1 MTCESIAIAGRVG
14 RIAALTSNASARN
27 PHGVGGRN
35 ATSYSIPLTVPAPV
49 IHVTASCRR
58 AGIACRGVA
67 VDIVPVLPLIRRW
80 WWTLLVAAWSAAI
93 VGFLLASRI
102 PPTYAATATLLVGPF
117 NTDNETLRA
126 SQELVPTFSA
136 LAESPAVIGQVETK
150 TGLDLRPGSNEPAI
164 RATGNDTT
172 RIISIRA
179 ELGNAKDAATAAQA
193 VADQMVALAVQDVTR
208 PEGELRVIDPATAS
222 TTPAAPNISL
232 LVLLAAAAGVL
243 AAAVVAFVIESLSPS
258 VRSVDEAERVTDAP
272 VVAHI
277 RDARGRSADAIS
289 KGDLPPMD
297 PGYGLAA
304 ARLLARDDIST
315 ILVAA
320 PKPKEG
326 TGEFALD
333 LARAIS
339 ATGQVVTIVSGDHAA
354 IHPPGGQILVPV
366 ENQPD
371 IGTPM
376 SDVPG
381 VVVTSVARPGEQ
393 PSEVLARAAAG
404 GRRVVVIDGGAA
416 DGSTAALRWAGLADI
431 TLLVVRDGRT
441 DRRSLSDASEAVR
454 IAGAPLVGL
463 VILGFAAGHRASV
476 LDVLSREAP
485 TPIDP
490 LASAPANRTDLRST
504 AGQEPRSLA
513 GPADDSVAA
522 GRPGARRRR
531 GPRGGV
537 PGGGSAPH

>member
-1 MTCESIAIAGRVG
+1 M
-14 RIAALTSNASARN
+14 
-27 PHGVGGRN
+27 
-35 ATSYSIPLTVPAPV
+35 
-49 IHVTASCRR
+49 
-58 AGIACRGVA
+58 
-67 VDIVPVLPLIRRW
+67 DIVPVLPLIRRW

-102 PPTYAATATLLVGPF
+102 PPTYAATATMLVGPF

-136 LAESPAVIGQVETK
+136 LAESPAVIRQVEAK

-179 ELGNAKDAATAAQA
+179 ELGNAKDAATAAQG

-222 TTPAAPNISL
+222 TTPAAPNVSL
-232 LVLLAAAAGVL
+232 LVLLAAAAGLL
-243 AAAVVAFVIESLSPS
+243 AAGVVAFVIESLSPS

-277 RDARGRSADAIS
+277 RDARGPGRNAVTEGS
-289 KGDLPPMD
+289 LPPMD

-304 ARLLARDDIST
+304 ARLLARDDISS

-333 LARAIS
+333 LARAIA
-339 ATGQVVTIVSGDHAA
+339 ATGQVVTIVSADHAA
-354 IHPPGGQILVPV
+354 IHAPGGQLLVPV
-366 ENQPD
+366 TNQPEA
-371 IGTPM
+371 GTPI

-393 PSEVLARAAAG
+393 PAEVLARAAGG

-463 VILGFAAGHRASV
+463 VVLGFGAGHRATV
-476 LDVLSREAP
+476 MDVLGGEVPAP
-485 TPIDP
+485 VDAFAAGSP
-490 LASAPANRTDLRST
+490 SGKELRSRG
-504 AGQEPRSLA
+504 GQEPRSLP
-513 GPADDSVAA
+513 GPAADDV
-522 GRPGARRRR
+522 GAETPEPRRRR

-537 PGGGSAPH
+537 PGSVSTSRQTDGG

>member
-1 MTCESIAIAGRVG
+1 
-14 RIAALTSNASARN
+14 
-27 PHGVGGRN
+27 
-35 ATSYSIPLTVPAPV
+35 
-49 IHVTASCRR
+49 
-58 AGIACRGVA
+58 

-102 PPTYAATATLLVGPF
+102 PPTYSATATMLVGPF

-126 SQELVPTFSA
+126 SQQLVPTFSA
-136 LAESPAVIGQVETK
+136 LAESPAVIRQVEAK

-179 ELGNAKDAATAAQA
+179 ELPTAQDAATAAQG

-208 PEGELRVIDPATAS
+208 PEGELRIIDPATAS

-232 LVLLAAAAGVL
+232 LVLLAAAAGLL

-258 VRSVDEAERVTDAP
+258 VRSADEAERVTDAP

-277 RDARGRSADAIS
+277 RDARRPSADPLS
-289 KGDLPPMD
+289 KGALPPMD

-333 LARAIS
+333 LARAIA
-339 ATGQVVTIVSGDHAA
+339 ATGQVVTIVSADHAA
-354 IHPPGGQILVPV
+354 IHAPGGQFLVPV
-366 ENQPD
+366 AEQLD
-371 IGTPM
+371 IGTPV

-393 PSEVLARAAAG
+393 PSEVLARAAG
-404 GRRVVVIDGGAA
+404 GGQRVVIIDGGAA

-463 VILGFAAGHRASV
+463 VILGFAAGRRTTV
-476 LDVLSREAP
+476 TDVLRRAVP
-485 TPIDP
+485 PPADP
-490 LASAPANRTDLRST
+490 LASAPASGPELRSR
-504 AGQEPRSLA
+504 AGQEPRALPGPAEDAAA
-513 GPADDSVAA
+513 GP
-522 GRPGARRRR
+522 PGARRRR

-537 PGGGSAPH
+537 PGGVSASQQTDGG

>member
-1 MTCESIAIAGRVG
+1 
-14 RIAALTSNASARN
+14 
-27 PHGVGGRN
+27 
-35 ATSYSIPLTVPAPV
+35 
-49 IHVTASCRR
+49 
-58 AGIACRGVA
+58 

-232 LVLLAAAAGVL
+232 LVLLAAAAGLL
-243 AAAVVAFVIESLSPS
+243 AAGVVAFIIESLSPS

-277 RDARGRSADAIS
+277 RDARPASRDAVA
-289 KGDLPPMD
+289 KGSLPAMD

-304 ARLLARDDIST
+304 ARLLARDDISS

-320 PKPKEG
+320 PKPKQG

-333 LARAIS
+333 LARAIA
-339 ATGQVVTIVSGDHAA
+339 ATGQVVTIVSADHAA
-354 IHPPGGQILVPV
+354 IHAPGGQILVPV
-366 ENQPD
+366 TTPAD
-371 IGTPM
+371 VGTPIT
-376 SDVPG
+376 DVPG

-393 PSEVLARAAAG
+393 PSDVLRRAAG
-404 GRRVVVIDGGAA
+404 GGGRVVVIDGGAA

-431 TLLVVRDGRT
+431 TLMVVRDGRT
-441 DRRSLSDASEAVR
+441 DRRSLTDASEAIR

-463 VILGFAAGHRASV
+463 VVLGFAAGHRATV
-476 LDVLSREAP
+476 MDVLNRAMP
-485 TPIDP
+485 PPVDP
-490 LASAPANRTDLRST
+490 LAAARPSGKELRSR

-513 GPADDSVAA
+513 GPGSDDVVTAPT
-522 GRPGARRRR
+522 GPARTRR
-531 GPRGGV
+531 PRGGV
-537 PGGGSAPH
+537 PGGVSASQQSDGG